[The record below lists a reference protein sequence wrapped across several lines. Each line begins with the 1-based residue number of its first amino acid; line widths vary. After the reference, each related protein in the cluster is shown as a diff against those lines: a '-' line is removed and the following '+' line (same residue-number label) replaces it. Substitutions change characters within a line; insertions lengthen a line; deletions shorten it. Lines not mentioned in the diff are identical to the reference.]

1 VDERNYSAEGTELP
15 LPSWLG
21 IAAALVMAMLSVT
34 ALALYFSGPH
44 PADPVEAANS
54 ASFIFA
60 PLVFGPLGALLVHR
74 RPGNVI
80 GWIFIGAAAALLLS
94 SFPQAYATVAFA
106 ANPRLPLAELA
117 FVVGGTSWPL
127 NQVFTF
133 LLFLLFPTGRL
144 PSPRWRPVA
153 VLVVMCPLLLSVATL
168 FYPDSPAD
176 MPGARSPFAL
186 AGQGADAYRALVP
199 MLVGTLFLLPF
210 LMAVAA
216 LVVRFRRSRGVE
228 RQQLKWLTFGAIVIV
243 LAQVVSASGV
253 LGSAGDLATG
263 ISYVSIPIA
272 IAIAVLRYRL
282 YDIDVL
288 IKRTVVYGATSAAI
302 ATTFFLGIVALQA
315 ILRPLTS
322 GSELAVAASTLVS
335 FALFQPIRR
344 RVQDAVDRR
353 FDRSRY
359 DAARTVEAFTD
370 QLRDE
375 VDLAALRAELLRVV
389 GETMQPA
396 HASLW
401 LRSFAR

>member
-1 VDERNYSAEGTELP
+1 VDERGSAESTELP
-15 LPSWLG
+15 LPNWFG
-21 IAAALVMAMLSVT
+21 IAAALVMAMLAVA
-34 ALALYFSGPH
+34 ALTLYFAGPH

-54 ASFIFA
+54 ASFIVA
-60 PLVFGPLGALLVHR
+60 PLVFGPLGALLIHR

-106 ANPRLPLAELA
+106 ANPRLPLAEFA

-133 LLFLLFPTGRL
+133 LLFMLFPTGRL
-144 PSPRWRPVA
+144 LSPRWRPVA
-153 VLVVMCPLLLSVATL
+153 AFVVTCPLLLSVATL

-186 AGQGADAYRALVP
+186 VGREADTYRALVP
-199 MLVGTLFLLPF
+199 VLVGTLFLLPF
-210 LMAVAA
+210 LIVVAA

-243 LAQVVSASGV
+243 LAQIVSASGV

-282 YDIDVL
+282 FDIDVL

-302 ATTFFLGIVALQA
+302 AATFFLGIVALQA
-315 ILRPLTS
+315 VLRRFTS
-322 GSELAVAASTLVS
+322 GSELAIAASTVVS
-335 FALFQPIRR
+335 FALFQPVRR
-344 RVQDAVDRR
+344 RVQDVVDRR

-359 DAARTVEAFTD
+359 DAARIVDEFAGR
-370 QLRDE
+370 LRDE
-375 VDLAALRAELLRVV
+375 VDLDALKSELLVAVTR
-389 GETMQPA
+389 TMSPA
-396 HASLW
+396 HSSLW
-401 LRSFAR
+401 LRERAR